1 MLLVICVFFGVAII
15 VIVLVS
21 IDLENLQLLLELLLS
36 TILLSRV
43 AQFHMSFSCILLL
56 IDISR

>member
-43 AQFHMSFSCILLL
+43 AQFYMSFSCILFL

>member
-21 IDLENLQLLLELLLS
+21 VDLEHLQLLLELLLS

-43 AQFHMSFSCILLL
+43 AQFNMSFSCILFL